1 MELTVLVDN
10 NNRVGNCLIS
20 EHGLSFF
27 IKEDD
32 VQLLFDCG
40 SSDAFIKN
48 AYKMD
53 MDLEHVTDIILSHS
67 HRDHV
72 GGFLRLQSLYKK
84 FKYIGLELDPKNVI
98 AHPDVFKEVPPKE
111 IKEGEENPQEDE
123 TLHLSKDK
131 LEKFFNLTLTNK
143 PVRITPK
150 LIYLGEIPLKYGN
163 VKEDYASDE
172 TALAYKSKDGLIVIS
187 GCSHSGVEN
196 IIEHAKFVT
205 GENRIHTLIGGLYL
219 INRDGDEINALGRY
233 LQSQNIKQIYPCH
246 CTDLESKI
254 ILSKFVVIKEVNTGK
269 RYTWE

>member
-27 IKEDD
+27 IKEGD

-40 SSDAFIKN
+40 STDAFIKN

-84 FKYIGLELDPKNVI
+84 FKYIGLELSPKNVI
-98 AHPDVFKEVPPKE
+98 AHPDVFKEVPKN
-111 IKEGEENPQEDE
+111 ENTEDGTE
-123 TLHLSKDK
+123 DDSLHLSKDK
-131 LEKFFNLTLTNK
+131 IEKFFNLTLTNK
-143 PVRITPK
+143 PVQITPK

-163 VKEDYASDE
+163 IKNDYAPDE
-172 TALAYKSKDGLIVIS
+172 TALAYKSEEGLIIIS

-196 IIEHAKFVT
+196 IIEHAKEVT
-205 GENRIHTLIGGLYL
+205 RENRVHTLIGGLYL
-219 INRDGDEINALGRY
+219 INRDGDEINALGKY
-233 LQSQNIKQIYPCH
+233 LQSQNIKHIYPCH

-269 RYTWE
+269 RYNWT

>member
-40 SSDAFIKN
+40 STDAFIKN

-84 FKYIGLELDPKNVI
+84 FKYIGLELTPKNVI
-98 AHPDVFKEVPPKE
+98 AHPDVFKAEPPKNNSD
-111 IKEGEENPQEDE
+111 ENEQEDE
-123 TLHLSKDK
+123 TFHLSKDK

-163 VKEDYASDE
+163 VKDDYAPDE

-205 GENRIHTLIGGLYL
+205 GEDRVHTLIGGLYL

>member
-10 NNRVGNCLIS
+10 NNHIGNCLIS

-27 IKEDD
+27 IKEED

-67 HRDHV
+67 HKDHV

-84 FKYIGLELDPKNVI
+84 FKYIGLELTPKNVI
-98 AHPDVFKEVPPKE
+98 AHPDVFKET
-111 IKEGEENPQEDE
+111 PQEKNQEDDTEDE
-123 TLHLSKDK
+123 SLHLSKDK
-131 LEKFFNLTLTNK
+131 LEKFFNLTLTKK
-143 PVRITPK
+143 PVQITPK
-150 LIYLGEIPLKYGN
+150 LIYLGEIPIKYGN
-163 VKEDYASDE
+163 IKSDYAPDE
-172 TALAYKSKDGLIVIS
+172 TALAYKSKDGLVIIS

-196 IIEHAKFVT
+196 IIEHAKTVT
-205 GENRIHTLIGGLYL
+205 GEDRVHTLIGGLYL
-219 INRDGDEINALGRY
+219 INRDGDEINALGKY
-233 LQSQNIKQIYPCH
+233 LQSQKIKHIYPCH

-269 RYTWE
+269 KYSWE

>member
-1 MELTVLVDN
+1 MRHAAPTET
-10 NNRVGNCLIS
+10 S
-20 EHGLSFF
+20 EPSV
-27 IKEDD
+27 K
-32 VQLLFDCG
+32 
-40 SSDAFIKN
+40 
-48 AYKMD
+48 
-53 MDLEHVTDIILSHS
+53 
-67 HRDHV
+67 
-72 GGFLRLQSLYKK
+72 
-84 FKYIGLELDPKNVI
+84 
-98 AHPDVFKEVPPKE
+98 
-111 IKEGEENPQEDE
+111 
-123 TLHLSKDK
+123 K